1 MKFENKVTMKE
12 KDPSSTGD
20 FGDWMISIWEKFNL
34 FSTIEENDSV
44 LIVIGKVI
52 VRIIG
57 FLVLL
62 ALSPFILLGFF
73 LAFAAVS

>member
-1 MKFENKVTMKE
+1 MSNNNEKE
-12 KDPSSTGD
+12 KDPTSTGD

-34 FSTIEENDSV
+34 FSRIEEGDSA

-57 FLVLL
+57 FLVML